1 MQVSLRLRI
10 ILLFLPLTAW
20 FLAINL
26 WQAFWLDLAFML
38 FYLVY
43 GYFYHWGY
51 LLFPNKKNYTPG
63 VNALAVFEPEVW
75 TTSQFCLRLQWA

>member
-1 MQVSLRLRI
+1 LAFETG
-10 ILLFLPLTAW
+10 LLVMFLPLTAW

-51 LLFPNKKNYTPG
+51 DRLFPLPTVLPDRMATK
-63 VNALAVFEPEVW
+63 
-75 TTSQFCLRLQWA
+75 Q